1 MEFSELT
8 DPEMF
13 EAVNGDWNPTIA
25 LGFYSPTTF
34 ISNWLQFEYLTF
46 C

>member
-1 MEFSELT
+1 MDFSELT

-25 LGFYSPTTF
+25 LGFYSPTT
-34 ISNWLQFEYLTF
+34 LQVTGYSLSI
-46 C
+46 